1 MSESSFIGLREAEL
15 NLMTTEIYGATNCI
29 MMEVGG
35 ATSCTMMEVGGATKS
50 TLSNS
55 VR

>member
-1 MSESSFIGLREAEL
+1 MMMEVG
-15 NLMTTEIYGATNCI
+15 GATGHM

-35 ATSCTMMEVGGATKS
+35 ATSRMMKVCVTTKS
-50 TLSNS
+50 TLINS

>member
-1 MSESSFIGLREAEL
+1 MLPIIL
-15 NLMTTEIYGATNCI
+15 
-29 MMEVGG
+29 MEVGG
-35 ATSCTMMEVGGATKS
+35 ATSHMMMEVGGATKS